1 MTEAGTPVDFATLR
15 MSLETLARH
24 TLVPEVQVEVAKIA
38 KIVAR
43 LEANDNSSANADIAL
58 AMRALEADTPN
69 LTLAR
74 ELRYATKM
82 RTGAF
87 RNGRTAWFMRLTGG
101 SATAVIVIGL
111 ISAFLSWVII
121 GPVLLWLFR
130 NFENRSL
137 TYFPLN
143 ELTTI
148 VIAALLGALVSIM
161 IRLRDVAEPD
171 EFNPGLLFLSAYFK
185 PFIGVIVAIFA
196 YAALKSEIISSSLIS
211 GATSDEMQNGVYWVV
226 SFICGFSERF
236 ALGLVGN
243 VEGKLS
249 GREPAGR
256 RDDTVDSGR

>member
-137 TYFPLN
+137 TYFHCR
-143 ELTTI
+143 
-148 VIAALLGALVSIM
+148 AAGGAGQYN
-161 IRLRDVAEPD
+161 DPVA
-171 EFNPGLLFLSAYFK
+171 GC
-185 PFIGVIVAIFA
+185 
-196 YAALKSEIISSSLIS
+196 S
-211 GATSDEMQNGVYWVV
+211 GAG
-226 SFICGFSERF
+226 
-236 ALGLVGN
+236 
-243 VEGKLS
+243 
-249 GREPAGR
+249 
-256 RDDTVDSGR
+256 